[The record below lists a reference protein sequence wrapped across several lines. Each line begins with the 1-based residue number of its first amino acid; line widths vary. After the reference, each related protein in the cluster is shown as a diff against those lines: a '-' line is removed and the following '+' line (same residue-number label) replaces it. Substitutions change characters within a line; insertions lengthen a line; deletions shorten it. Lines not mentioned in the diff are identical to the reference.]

1 MKKGIKKAI
10 TSPTKETVITDHK
23 RPIHGFC
30 YTHFNMEDEKLSN
43 LEQQILNTLPAGRK
57 QAITLNKLA
66 YLLHINKKRVSVI
79 VADLRKR
86 GYLIGS
92 NRQAHGGMYLI
103 VTSNEFWETVNTLQK
118 SVNSQQTIINA
129 LLKHEERFTRE

>member
-1 MKKGIKKAI
+1 MGIKKAHPL
-10 TSPTKETVITDHK
+10 PTKVVDEPCYK
-23 RPIHGFC
+23 RPYYGFC
-30 YTHFNMEDEKLSN
+30 YTHFNMKDDNLSN
-43 LEQQILNTLPAGRK
+43 IEQQILNTLPAGRA
-57 QAITLNKLA
+57 QAITLEKLA
-66 YLLHINKKRVSVI
+66 YLLHINKKRVSNI

-118 SVNSQQTIINA
+118 SVNSQQAIINA
-129 LLKHEERFTRE
+129 LLKHEERFARE

>member
-1 MKKGIKKAI
+1 M
-10 TSPTKETVITDHK
+10 TDT
-23 RPIHGFC
+23 P
-30 YTHFNMEDEKLSN
+30 LSN
-43 LEQQILNTLPAGRK
+43 IEQQILNTLPAGRA
-57 QAITLNKLA
+57 QAITLEKLA
-66 YLLHINKKRVSVI
+66 YLLRINKKRVSDI

-92 NRQAHGGMYLI
+92 NRQAHGGMYHI

-129 LLKHEERFTRE
+129 LLKHEERFARV

>member
-1 MKKGIKKAI
+1 MKKGTKKAI
-10 TSPTKETVITDHK
+10 TSPTKETVITNHK

-129 LLKHEERFTRE
+129 LLEHEERFARE

>member
-1 MKKGIKKAI
+1 MKND
-10 TSPTKETVITDHK
+10 ET
-23 RPIHGFC
+23 
-30 YTHFNMEDEKLSN
+30 LSN
-43 LEQQILNTLPAGRK
+43 IEQQILNTLPAGRS
-57 QAITLNKLA
+57 QAITLEKLA
-66 YLLHINKKRVSVI
+66 YLLRINKKRVSDI

-129 LLKHEERFTRE
+129 LLEHEERFART